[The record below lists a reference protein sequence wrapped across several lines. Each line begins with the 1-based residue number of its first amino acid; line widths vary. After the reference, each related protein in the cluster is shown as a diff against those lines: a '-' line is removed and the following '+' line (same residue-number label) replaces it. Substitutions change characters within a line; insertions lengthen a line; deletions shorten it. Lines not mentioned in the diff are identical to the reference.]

1 MGPRPSA
8 EVHLRRST
16 GIQTDDEPWRTA
28 PNRAQWWSEFGT
40 PTSRDVRPASWA
52 RHVAQRHRVREHRAV
67 GSRSCSAGA
76 TSHRKERSSR
86 VACGD
91 CPGRA
96 PALVQHVAVSDAAW
110 DAASCRSTVVLP
122 GPSAGRR
129 VRCEE
134 RRSNV
139 DGRGRVVRAAPQAW
153 KGTAMSAVVGE
164 GGSLQREPGRVG
176 SSWRD
181 HPRHGPLPALL
192 LVLTVAT
199 GVVDAVSILALGR
212 VFIANMTGN
221 VVFIGFALAGAPGFS
236 LAASLL
242 ALAGFLLGAAAG
254 GPVVARLGGSR
265 GRLLAVV
272 TTAEL
277 VLLAGAVVVAAL
289 SAEPFATTPRDL
301 IVLIAATALG
311 LQNAT
316 ARELAVPDATTTVLT
331 MTLTGF
337 AADLRQ
343 RNGQVLLRRLL
354 PVGAMLVGALA
365 GAALVLRESASWAL
379 ALALLL
385 VAVVCAG
392 AWVFGRRLGG
402 WQAPAQ

>member
-1 MGPRPSA
+1 MER
-8 EVHLRRST
+8 
-16 GIQTDDEPWRTA
+16 TDDERTMI
-28 PNRAQWWSEFGT
+28 SG
-40 PTSRDVRPASWA
+40 
-52 RHVAQRHRVREHRAV
+52 
-67 GSRSCSAGA
+67 GAGGLQP
-76 TSHRKERSSR
+76 E
-86 VACGD
+86 
-91 CPGRA
+91 
-96 PALVQHVAVSDAAW
+96 
-110 DAASCRSTVVLP
+110 
-122 GPSAGRR
+122 AGR
-129 VRCEE
+129 
-134 RRSNV
+134 
-139 DGRGRVVRAAPQAW
+139 
-153 KGTAMSAVVGE
+153 MS
-164 GGSLQREPGRVG
+164 

-181 HPRHGPLPALL
+181 QWFNHPRHGPLPALL

-236 LAASLL
+236 LIASLL

-254 GPVVARLGGSR
+254 GPVVTRFRESR

-272 TTAEL
+272 TTTEL
-277 VLLAGAVVVAAL
+277 VLLAGALLIAAVTG
-289 SAEPFATTPRDL
+289 EPFTATPRDL
-301 IVLIAATALG
+301 IVLVAATALG
-311 LQNAT
+311 LQNAA

-354 PVGAMLVGALA
+354 AVAAMLLGALA

-385 VAVVCAG
+385 VTVVCAG
-392 AWVFGRRLGG
+392 AWVFGRRPGG
-402 WQAPAQ
+402 WQASGR